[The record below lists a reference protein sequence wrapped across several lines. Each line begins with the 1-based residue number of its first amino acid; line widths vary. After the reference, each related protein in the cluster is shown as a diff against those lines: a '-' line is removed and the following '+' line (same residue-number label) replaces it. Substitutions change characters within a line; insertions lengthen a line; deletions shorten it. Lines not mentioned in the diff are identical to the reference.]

1 MDDFT
6 AANDEARRR
15 LAALVRQLTDKDL
28 QLEMEA
34 GWTVGAV
41 LAHLAFW
48 DLRALTLVRRWE
60 KEGVGP
66 SPVDAD
72 AINDATRTILRRLPG
87 SEVRTLALEAAT
99 AIDHALEELPPRRLA
114 EIERDAVQFHLS
126 RALHR
131 TVHVDEIEARLASE
145 TAQA

>member
-1 MDDFT
+1 MDDFM

-87 SEVRTLALEAAT
+87 SEVRTLVLEAAT
-99 AIDHALEELPPRRLA
+99 AIDHALEELPPFRLA

-126 RALHR
+126 RARHR
-131 TVHVDEIEARLASE
+131 TVHVDEIEARLAYE

>member
-1 MDDFT
+1 MDDFL

-72 AINDATRTILRRLPG
+72 AINDSTRTILRRLPG
-87 SEVRTLALEAAT
+87 SEVRLLVLEAAT
-99 AIDHALEELPPRRLA
+99 AIDHALEELPPFRLA

-131 TVHVDEIEARLASE
+131 TVHVDEIEARLAYE
-145 TAQA
+145 TAQT